1 MDALEALAKL
11 ALKAREEPIPI
22 FGVANQVRLRI
33 RSEKPAVVTL
43 IPLGLFGG
51 LFGGLSAVA
60 ASITLFLAIEFW
72 KYMSS
77 PVMELVAPLPE
88 MRLW

>member
-11 ALKAREEPIPI
+11 ARKAREEPVPV
-22 FGVANQVRLRI
+22 FNVAEGVRLRI
-33 RSEKPAVVTL
+33 RSEKPASVTL

-51 LFGGLSAVA
+51 LSAVA
-60 ASITLFLAIEFW
+60 ASVTLFLAVEFW
-72 KYMSS
+72 KYVNS

-88 MRLW
+88 IRLW

>member
-1 MDALEALAKL
+1 MDTLEALARL
-11 ALKAREEPIPI
+11 ARKACEEPIPA
-22 FGVANQVRLRI
+22 FNVADGVRLRI
-33 RSEKPAVVTL
+33 RSEKSASVTL

-51 LFGGLSAVA
+51 VSAVA
-60 ASITLFLAIEFW
+60 ASITLFLAVEFW

>member
-1 MDALEALAKL
+1 MDTLEALARL
-11 ALKAREEPIPI
+11 ARKAREEPIPVFNI
-22 FGVANQVRLRI
+22 ADGVQLRI
-33 RSEKPAVVTL
+33 RSEKPASVTL
-43 IPLGLFGG
+43 IPLG

-60 ASITLFLAIEFW
+60 ASITLFMAIEFW

-77 PVMELVAPLPE
+77 PIMELVAPLPE